1 MSVLLRMLLSVLVS
15 ENGVKFGILLS
26 QGVIFYHVLQNDY
39 VLMCNNAMT
48 YNRPETI
55 YYKEA
60 KRLLQ
65 SGLKMMSKV
74 VLILFTFYAPPT

>member
-1 MSVLLRMLLSVLVS
+1 
-15 ENGVKFGILLS
+15 
-26 QGVIFYHVLQNDY
+26 
-39 VLMCNNAMT
+39 MCKNAMT

-65 SGLKMMSKV
+65 SGIKLLSMVNQWKTLV
-74 VLILFTFYAPPT
+74 TQTIYATNYTLQAG

>member
-1 MSVLLRMLLSVLVS
+1 
-15 ENGVKFGILLS
+15 
-26 QGVIFYHVLQNDY
+26 
-39 VLMCNNAMT
+39 MCNNAMT

-65 SGLKMMSKV
+65 TGVKMMSIVSEHVKE
-74 VLILFTFYAPPT
+74 